1 MDQSENSLK
10 AFFDQYAEAS
20 NVIDPA
26 TVASFYA
33 ENFIVAGPKGNAAF
47 KNDEDFLQWL
57 RQLRSFNQQ
66 VGMKEMTIMN
76 YMQSAI
82 NANYIMVRIK
92 WGAQFHKTK
101 DELFTFE
108 ISYFVYQTG
117 NLPKI
122 IMYISHEDQEDVMKA
137 NGLLSN

>member
-10 AFFDQYAEAS
+10 AFFDRYAQAS
-20 NVIDPA
+20 NVFDPA

-33 ENFIVAGPKGNAAF
+33 ESFIVAGPKGNAAF
-47 KNDEDFLQWL
+47 KNDEGFLQWL
-57 RQLRSFNQQ
+57 RQLGDFNQQ
-66 VGMKEMTIMN
+66 VGMKEMTIIN

-82 NANYIMVRIK
+82 SADYMMIRIK

-117 NLPKI
+117 NSPKI
-122 IMYISHEDQEDVMKA
+122 IMYISHEDQEDLMKA
-137 NGLLSN
+137 NGLL